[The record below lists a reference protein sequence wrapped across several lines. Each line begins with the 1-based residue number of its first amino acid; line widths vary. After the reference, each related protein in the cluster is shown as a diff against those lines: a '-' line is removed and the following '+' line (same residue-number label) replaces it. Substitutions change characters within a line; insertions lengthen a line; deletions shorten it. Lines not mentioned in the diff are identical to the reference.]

1 MLKNVTALADMFFE
15 DEPKYINKSKLNS
28 RSNRRYS
35 FENKSIYF

>member
-1 MLKNVTALADMFFE
+1 MLENVTALADMYFE
-15 DEPKYINKSKLNS
+15 DEPKYKYELKLNS